1 MSGEILLTEKQ
12 KKVLKLYLQGK
23 KVSEIVKIT
32 GFNRNSVNY
41 ALKSGQKRL
50 DEIIGAIKFAVDNKL
65 LTERQVIELKKI
77 LLKIQLSR

>member
-1 MSGEILLTEKQ
+1 
-12 KKVLKLYLQGK
+12 
-23 KVSEIVKIT
+23 
-32 GFNRNSVNY
+32 
-41 ALKSGQKRL
+41 LKSGQKRL